1 MAEQKFQIELKNFYS
16 GYSPE
21 WATNSLTEYGNSGH
35 ASVMTN
41 CDVLSHSFLTQGPAL
56 TTLTDA
62 TVAVT
67 ELISFIMDKA
77 TASGVS

>member
-16 GYSPE
+16 GYSPD
-21 WATNSLTEYGNSGH
+21 WAVNSLTEFGNSGH

-41 CDVLSHSFLTQGPAL
+41 CDILSHSFLTQGPAL

-77 TASGVS
+77 TASSIS